1 MNLQQTCD
9 FGLEFCVTHTE
20 HIEKL
25 GIAFGKTVIYFCL
38 GSIKQ
43 KGEGRLQQRNMFTHR
58 GSSSFGRFG
67 QYFFTKL
74 LKMASLLKILSGIF
88 NFA

>member
-1 MNLQQTCD
+1 MNLQQTC
-9 FGLEFCVTHTE
+9 VTHTE
-20 HIEKL
+20 RIQKL
-25 GIAFGKTVIYFCL
+25 GTALGKTVIYFCL

-43 KGEGRLQQRNMFTHR
+43 KGEEVTHR

-74 LKMASLLKILSGIF
+74 LKIINFKILSGF
-88 NFA
+88 NFT